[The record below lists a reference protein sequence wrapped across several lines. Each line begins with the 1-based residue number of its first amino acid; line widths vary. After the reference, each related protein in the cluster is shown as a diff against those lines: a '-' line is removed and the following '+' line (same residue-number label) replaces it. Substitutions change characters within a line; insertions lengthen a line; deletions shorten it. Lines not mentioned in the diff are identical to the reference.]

1 MTTTDGTDQLRVM
14 IVDDHPLVRDGIRAM
29 LESSGMAVVA
39 EASSGSEAADLAASL
54 QPDVVLM
61 DIRMPGVDGLEA
73 TRRIKEAASTVAV
86 IIVTSFES
94 QDYLVRAIEAGAA
107 GYVLKGASR
116 QLLTDA
122 VRVVVEGGSM
132 FEPAMVSAMVSEIGS
147 RIAPL
152 EGVLDELNER
162 EISAAGRSNA
172 EIAEEMNYS
181 VGTIK
186 NSVQQIIEKLS
197 VSDRTQAAVLAVRA
211 GLGVELP
218 QSLRRSP
225 ARWAQW
231 LIGRHPNWPDD

>member
-1 MTTTDGTDQLRVM
+1 MTTTDEAEKQLRVM

-39 EASSGSEAADLAASL
+39 EASSGEEAAGLAAQL

-132 FEPAMVSAMVSEIGS
+132 FEPAMVSAMASEIGS

-152 EGVLDELNER
+152 EGVLDDLNER
-162 EISAAGRSNA
+162 EIQVLKLIANGCSNA
-172 EIAEEMNYS
+172 EIAEQMNYS

-211 GLGVELP
+211 GLGVE
-218 QSLRRSP
+218 
-225 ARWAQW
+225 
-231 LIGRHPNWPDD
+231 

>member
-1 MTTTDGTDQLRVM
+1 MTTINETLKRVQVM

-29 LESSGMAVVA
+29 LESSGMDVVA
-39 EASSGSEAADLAASL
+39 EASSGGEAADLVAKL

-73 TRRIKEAASTVAV
+73 TRRIKETAPTVAV

-132 FEPAMVSAMVSEIGS
+132 FEPAMVSAMVSEIGA
-147 RIAPL
+147 RISPL

-162 EISAAGRSNA
+162 EITVLKLIATGRSNA

-211 GLGVELP
+211 GLGV
-218 QSLRRSP
+218 
-225 ARWAQW
+225 
-231 LIGRHPNWPDD
+231 D

>member
-1 MTTTDGTDQLRVM
+1 MTTTEEATQQIRVM

-29 LESSGMAVVA
+29 LESSGMSVVG
-39 EASSGSEAADLAASL
+39 EASSGVEVAQLVTQL
-54 QPDVVLM
+54 RPDVVLM
-61 DIRMPGVDGLEA
+61 DIRMPEIDGLEA
-73 TRRIKEAASTVAV
+73 TRRIKDADPTVAV

-132 FEPAMVSAMVSEIGS
+132 FEPSMVTAMVSKIGS

-152 EGVLDELNER
+152 EGVLDELTER
-162 EISAAGRSNA
+162 EKTVLKHIANGKSNA
-172 EIAEEMNYS
+172 EIAQEMSYS

-197 VSDRTQAAVLAVRA
+197 VSDRTQAAVVAVRA
-211 GLGVELP
+211 GLGV
-218 QSLRRSP
+218 
-225 ARWAQW
+225 
-231 LIGRHPNWPDD
+231 D

>member
-1 MTTTDGTDQLRVM
+1 MTTTEEAEKQLRVM

-39 EASSGSEAADLAASL
+39 EAPSGEEAAGLAAQL

-94 QDYLVRAIEAGAA
+94 QDYLIRGIEAGAA
-107 GYVLKGASR
+107 GYILKGASR

-132 FEPAMVSAMVSEIGS
+132 FEPAMVKAMASEIGS

-152 EGVLDELNER
+152 EGVLDDLNER
-162 EISAAGRSNA
+162 EIQV
-172 EIAEEMNYS
+172 M
-181 VGTIK
+181 
-186 NSVQQIIEKLS
+186 
-197 VSDRTQAAVLAVRA
+197 
-211 GLGVELP
+211 
-218 QSLRRSP
+218 
-225 ARWAQW
+225 
-231 LIGRHPNWPDD
+231 

>member
-1 MTTTDGTDQLRVM
+1 MTTINETLKRVQVM

-29 LESSGMAVVA
+29 LESSGMDVVA
-39 EASSGSEAADLAASL
+39 EASSGGEAADLVAKL

-73 TRRIKEAASTVAV
+73 TRRIKETAPTVAV

-132 FEPAMVSAMVSEIGS
+132 FEPAMVSAMVSEIGA
-147 RIAPL
+147 RISPL
-152 EGVLDELNER
+152 EGVLDDLNER
-162 EISAAGRSNA
+162 EITVLKLIATGRSNA

-211 GLGVELP
+211 GLGV
-218 QSLRRSP
+218 
-225 ARWAQW
+225 
-231 LIGRHPNWPDD
+231 D

>member
-1 MTTTDGTDQLRVM
+1 MTTINETLKRVQVM

-29 LESSGMAVVA
+29 LESSGMDVVA
-39 EASSGSEAADLAASL
+39 EASSGGEAADLVAKL

-73 TRRIKEAASTVAV
+73 TRRIKETAPTVAV

-132 FEPAMVSAMVSEIGS
+132 FEPAMVSAMVSEIGA
-147 RIAPL
+147 RISPL
-152 EGVLDELNER
+152 EGVLDDLNER
-162 EISAAGRSNA
+162 EITVLKLIATGRSNA
-172 EIAEEMNYS
+172 EIAEVMNYS

-211 GLGVELP
+211 GLGV
-218 QSLRRSP
+218 
-225 ARWAQW
+225 
-231 LIGRHPNWPDD
+231 D